1 MFQSKRVRTF
11 AAMCVTQL
19 PLCLARQVFGAT
31 SDWAAVQGLASGA
44 RVHVSLTTG
53 KNLNGV
59 IDHVTAEALYLQSQK
74 QTTQVR
80 REEISRLYL
89 KKDKSRIKP
98 VLIGAA
104 AGATAAGIAAPRTME
119 HESGYGGAVAGTVV
133 LGAAIGAGVG
143 RLASGPGEVAD
154 LQVRGASVNPI
165 LAQA

>member
-104 AGATAAGIAAPRTME
+104 AGRDSSGHSGTANN
-119 HESGYGGAVAGTVV
+119 GT
-133 LGAAIGAGVG
+133 
-143 RLASGPGEVAD
+143 
-154 LQVRGASVNPI
+154 
-165 LAQA
+165 